1 MTVVVV
7 VLVVNQVTAETTAAA
22 GRQQG
27 HLFLSIATNQLVSGT
42 AGHDDDAYDND
53 DEILL
58 VSRSQQK

>member
-22 GRQQG
+22 GRQG

-53 DEILL
+53 DKILL